1 VAGDGVSEKAT
12 NIVSQ
17 GGLDGHKITINGLD
31 SKGNSLWELKSRGYA
46 ISRDDSATSPTNRMW
61 YSELLILSGKNN
73 RYLSRVNVS
82 DGAIVWKTKVS
93 KERFEVSRVSSTN
106 SISLYLFEKN
116 KLEAKLFSLVNLTDG
131 QEFEASKISGKAVRV
146 DGATTLSSIL
156 VNEPSRD
163 KIIKNIESG
172 KRASLGSGKDK
183 SDKRRSCAISANNTT
198 GLEMWK
204 FECNGNQHVTRVAG
218 RWIVLDL
225 TENGQEFWLLGE
237 GN

>member
-1 VAGDGVSEKAT
+1 
-12 NIVSQ
+12 
-17 GGLDGHKITINGLD
+17 
-31 SKGNSLWELKSRGYA
+31 
-46 ISRDDSATSPTNRMW
+46 MW

-82 DGAIVWKTKVS
+82 DGSIFWKTKVS
-93 KERFEVSRVSSTN
+93 KDRFEVSRVSSTN
-106 SISLYLFEKN
+106 AISLYLFEKN
-116 KLEAKLFSLVNLTDG
+116 KLEAKLFSLVNLDDG

-183 SDKRRSCAISANNTT
+183 SDKRRSCAISSNNTT

-225 TENGQEFWLLGE
+225 TENAQVFWLLGK